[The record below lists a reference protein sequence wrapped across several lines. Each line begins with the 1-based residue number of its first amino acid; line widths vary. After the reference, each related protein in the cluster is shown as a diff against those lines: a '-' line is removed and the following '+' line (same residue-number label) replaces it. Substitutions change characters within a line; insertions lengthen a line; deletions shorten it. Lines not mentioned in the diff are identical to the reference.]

1 MKKLF
6 CTLLAAALL
15 LTLAACSKAPE
26 ADPAD
31 EAPDWQAQ
39 YDLGVR
45 YLSEGNYEEA
55 ILAFE
60 AAIKIDPK
68 QEAVYLKYA
77 EAYVQQGEYA
87 SALQVLE
94 RGFRETQSK
103 LLTREENRLKREIL
117 EENPTVAALP
127 AAVDS
132 TGSTNDNVDA
142 EELYRSVILEDPDGT
157 PVQFAMIASAEHG
170 GIWLHRYTV
179 SENASIRD
187 EKLVELHTE
196 GGRTDFYVYYDAQL
210 GCFCAANAATY
221 HGTQS
226 GAWGCVVK
234 LYTLREEAQELHDWS
249 WNSMIDF
256 VYSYSPDIDA
266 MQRGR
271 LPYYPDY
278 FEDNY
283 SVILTPELLGE
294 CYWLYKH
301 DSFNVFPSDIRVQDE
316 YMVVWNS
323 EELERFEQEMQA
335 RAVDSGEE
343 SPETLATPDWSSQLS
358 SVIYFG
364 DASSCRMSREA
375 AEAYADTLEQ
385 LPKTKDDEYGT
396 TYLLRTML
404 IDPGDGYPML
414 LTCYIG
420 NEYLDDARW
429 PVLHDHHLPY
439 QVWAFNGKT
448 AERYPFEEETRV
460 AGTDIQ
466 FGTFGGE
473 LGIYVRDGVSF
484 AVGNSEGS
492 VYYTVS
498 EYQMKLQHH
507 LWHDSKFIYNG
518 DDPDSMQGQE
528 ATVQDYLDDGWVIE
542 NPGYDWANLIRC
554 ELDDTVIRGN
564 DPEYARLTEEYTR
577 IQESFQAYPC
587 ESDMP
592 SVNGYIYA
600 LWSSPSA
607 MCAALRG
614 ISTLPVGRQNVPY
627 SNEELERM
635 TEEFYETNYPNSGK
649 YVVFDSQ
656 SKDGGGALDVVVR
669 FQWSKSSGVQSPNV
683 YVADIRIEKQTGELV
698 DLNIYETIGTL
709 W

>member
-6 CTLLAAALL
+6 SILLAALLL
-15 LTLAACSKAPE
+15 LTLAACQKAPAAE
-26 ADPAD
+26 PAD
-31 EAPDWQAQ
+31 EAPSWQTK

-94 RGFRETQSK
+94 RGFHETQSK

-396 TYLLRTML
+396 TYLLRTRL
-404 IDPGDGYPML
+404 IDPGDGYPL
-414 LTCYIG
+414 LVTCYAG
-420 NEYLDDARW
+420 SENLYNMGW
-429 PVLHDHHLPY
+429 PVLGEHLLPY
-439 QVWAFNGKT
+439 QVWTFNGKT
-448 AERYPFEEETRV
+448 AERYPFEEEAR
-460 AGTDIQ
+460 ASGSDIQ
-466 FGTFGGE
+466 FGSFEGKP
-473 LGIYVRDGVSF
+473 GIYVHDGLSL
-484 AVGNSEGS
+484 AVGDSEGYI
-492 VYYTVS
+492 YYTVS
-498 EYQMKLQHH
+498 EYQLELQHH
-507 LWHDSKFIYNG
+507 LWLATEYIYSG
-518 DDPDSMQGQE
+518 DDQEILQRQE
-528 ATVQDYLDDGWVIE
+528 ATMQDYLDDGWVLE
-542 NPGYDWANLIRC
+542 NTYGDWSYLTRY
-554 ELDDTVIRGN
+554 ELDGTIISGN
-564 DPEYARLTEEYTR
+564 DPDYERLMDEYAR
-577 IQESFQAYPC
+577 IQGSFQASAYVCYQLATPIGFI
-587 ESDMP
+587 P
-592 SVNGYIYA
+592 A
-600 LWSSPSA
+600 PWSSPSE

-614 ISTLPVGRQNVPY
+614 Q
-627 SNEELERM
+627 
-635 TEEFYETNYPNSGK
+635 
-649 YVVFDSQ
+649 
-656 SKDGGGALDVVVR
+656 
-669 FQWSKSSGVQSPNV
+669 
-683 YVADIRIEKQTGELV
+683 
-698 DLNIYETIGTL
+698 
-709 W
+709 

>member
-31 EAPDWQAQ
+31 GAPGWQTQ

-117 EENPTVAALP
+117 EENPSVAALP

-179 SENASIRD
+179 SEDASIRD
-187 EKLVELHTE
+187 ETLVELHTE

-210 GCFCAANAATY
+210 GCFCAVNAATY

-249 WNSMIDF
+249 WNSVIDF
-256 VYSYSPDIDA
+256 AYSSGPDIDA
-266 MQRGR
+266 MQNGR

-278 FEDNY
+278 FDDNY
-283 SVILTPELLGE
+283 SVILNPELLGE

-301 DSFNVFPSDIRVQDE
+301 DDFNVFPSDIRVQDD

-343 SPETLATPDWSSQLS
+343 SSETLAAPDWPSQLS
-358 SVIYFG
+358 SVVYFG
-364 DASSCRMSREA
+364 DVSNCRMSREA
-375 AEAYADTLEQ
+375 AEAYADALEQ
-385 LPKTKDDEYGT
+385 IPKTKDDEYGT
-396 TYLLRTML
+396 TYSLQAALF
-404 IDPGDGYPML
+404 DPGDGYPL
-414 LTCYIG
+414 LVTCYAG
-420 NEYLDDARW
+420 SENLYNMGW
-429 PVLHDHHLPY
+429 PVLGEHLLPY
-439 QVWAFNGKT
+439 QVWTFNGKT
-448 AERYPFEEETRV
+448 AERYPFEEEAR
-460 AGTDIQ
+460 ASGSDIQ
-466 FGTFGGE
+466 FGSFEGKP
-473 LGIYVRDGVSF
+473 GIYVHDGLSL
-484 AVGNSEGS
+484 AVGGSEGGI
-492 VYYTVS
+492 YYTVS
-498 EYQMKLQHH
+498 EYQLELQHH
-507 LWHDSKFIYNG
+507 LWYASKEIYIGN
-518 DDPDSMQGQE
+518 DPEILQRQE
-528 ATVQDYLDDGWVIE
+528 ATVQDYLDDGWVLG
-542 NPGYDWANLIRC
+542 NTYDNWGYLTRY
-554 ELDDTVIRGN
+554 ELDDIIISGN
-564 DPEYARLTEEYTR
+564 DPDYERLMDEYAR
-577 IQESFQAYPC
+577 IQGSFQASAYVC
-587 ESDMP
+587 YQLSTP
-592 SVNGYIYA
+592 SGYIPTP
-600 LWSSPSA
+600 WSSPSA

-614 ISTLPVGRQNVPY
+614 
-627 SNEELERM
+627 
-635 TEEFYETNYPNSGK
+635 
-649 YVVFDSQ
+649 
-656 SKDGGGALDVVVR
+656 
-669 FQWSKSSGVQSPNV
+669 
-683 YVADIRIEKQTGELV
+683 
-698 DLNIYETIGTL
+698 
-709 W
+709 